1 LAKLVIS
8 KPVSSDSE
16 YINHQGVN
24 RLIKLGKEKRYLTY
38 DDIIS
43 VIPEAEDEV
52 PLLDHIFSIMNVT
65 GIKFVEDDEH
75 YTEPTDKEIG
85 QTEKVSTD
93 EEDILKGIRAD
104 DTVSIYFKQ
113 VSQVPLLTAD
123 QEVEL
128 AQRIERGRMARKE
141 LASGRVSKKRQA
153 QLHALILDGRDAR
166 DHLIIA
172 NSRLVISVAKKYMHA
187 GVSFLDLIQEGN
199 IGLMR
204 AIKKFDYRRGFKF
217 STYATWWIRQAITRA
232 IDDQS
237 RTIRIPVHM
246 GDRIRKMNK
255 ARNKLMQKLDRD
267 PTPEEL
273 AKVLDVPTDQVRYM
287 IKIARIPL
295 SLHMPAGDEDD
306 AELGDFIENDDA
318 LAPEEEA
325 LIESVRSQIEDLLN
339 DLPEREARVL
349 RFRYGFS
356 GEKPY
361 TLQEIGDKIG
371 VTRERARQIN
381 ASALSRL
388 RNPSLRR
395 KLQDFATGL

>member
-1 LAKLVIS
+1 
-8 KPVSSDSE
+8 
-16 YINHQGVN
+16 
-24 RLIKLGKEKRYLTY
+24 
-38 DDIIS
+38 
-43 VIPEAEDEV
+43 
-52 PLLDHIFSIMNVT
+52 
-65 GIKFVEDDEH
+65 
-75 YTEPTDKEIG
+75 
-85 QTEKVSTD
+85 
-93 EEDILKGIRAD
+93 
-104 DTVSIYFKQ
+104 
-113 VSQVPLLTAD
+113 
-123 QEVEL
+123 
-128 AQRIERGRMARKE
+128 
-141 LASGRVSKKRQA
+141 
-153 QLHALILDGRDAR
+153 
-166 DHLIIA
+166 
-172 NSRLVISVAKKYMHA
+172 MHA

-273 AKVLDVPTDQVRYM
+273 AKVLDVPPDQVRYM